1 MRYIKFRAWDKCNET
16 MCEVFDLRLWKDNCW
31 VTMETKEQ
39 NPDPHGHI
47 IHFTPEKSEEE
58 IGFGYLM
65 QYTWLLDKNGKEI
78 WEWDV
83 VLIFWITA
91 EVKYSDIW
99 CWWVFFCSQKPKE
112 LQELP
117 FYDWTKWNYT
127 ECEIIGNVYE
137 NPEIL

>member
-1 MRYIKFRAWDKCNET
+1 MWDVLQYLPYAGENGTIKIDINAWVAYMSHDFE
-16 MCEVFDLRLWKDNCW
+16 
-31 VTMETKEQ
+31 
-39 NPDPHGHI
+39 
-47 IHFTPEKSEEE
+47 
-58 IGFGYLM
+58 LM
-65 QYTWLLDKNGKEI
+65 QFTWLLDKNGKEI

-83 VLIFWITA
+83 ALIFWITA

>member
-1 MRYIKFRAWDKCNET
+1 MRDIKFRAFDKGSSEMVYMKNRNSDF
-16 MCEVFDLRLWKDNCW
+16 VFEFNDEWQMELWCPYHDDDWNYD
-31 VTMETKEQ
+31 T
-39 NPDPHGHI
+39 
-47 IHFTPEKSEEE
+47 EKRDAE
-58 IGFGYLM
+58 IM
-65 QYTWLLDKNGKEI
+65 QFTWLLDKNGKEI